1 MTTAIIVDDDN
12 IDRYVARRVL
22 KQAWPELEIVE
33 VATGDQLIAH
43 FVAADWENDP
53 PDCELIIFMDINMP
67 GLDGFETVRELDALS
82 TSWPTRE
89 HLKIHMLSS
98 SSNESDRQSSKADP
112 LIAGFVTKPLTRKKV
127 EKIRA
132 VDE

>member
-43 FVAADWENDP
+43 FVTADWNNNP
-53 PDCELIIFMDINMP
+53 PDSDLIIFMDINMP
-67 GLDGFETVRELDALS
+67 GLDGFETVRALGALS
-82 TSWPTRE
+82 SHWPTRE
-89 HLKIHMLSS
+89 QLQIHMLSS
-98 SSNESDRQSSKADP
+98 SSNAADTETSKADP
-112 LIAGFVTKPLTRKKV
+112 LIAGFVTKPLTKDKV
-127 EKIRA
+127 GQLREA
-132 VDE
+132 CT